1 MSVIVIEGFEGGL
14 KRWPGWKRRCYLNV
28 EQTCWGD
35 LLGRLS
41 ACGRDCADSWRDE
54 AETAKTRGFD
64 FNSPRGD
71 LASG

>member
-1 MSVIVIEGFEGGL
+1 MAWVEAEMLFEC
-14 KRWPGWKRRCYLNV
+14 RA
-28 EQTCWGD
+28 D